1 MILIFYMNIG
11 EKIRCIRHIRGLKQ
25 ESIAEELNM
34 SVNGYGKIERNEG
47 HVSLERLEQIA
58 KVFGMHVKD
67 ILDLDEN
74 ITHQHLRN
82 QHTERVQTLQQAIT
96 TDERKRYEDT
106 IVSLLELLKM
116 KDEMLQELQNKK

>member
-1 MILIFYMNIG
+1 MNIG

>member
-47 HVSLERLEQIA
+47 HVSLKRLEQIA

>member
-1 MILIFYMNIG
+1 
-11 EKIRCIRHIRGLKQ
+11 
-25 ESIAEELNM
+25 M

-58 KVFGMHVKD
+58 KVFEIEVKD

-74 ITHQHLRN
+74 MTGRHLLN
-82 QHTERVQTLQQAIT
+82 QHKDRVQVLQSTVAL
-96 TDERKRYEDT
+96 DERKRYEDT

-116 KDEMLQELQNKK
+116 KDEMIVELQKKK